1 MENFDYKEYSLKNL
15 KDAVC
20 DSIETECTPEEI
32 KQAVVDALQELVD
45 YHLERM
51 NKAATTIAQMKSDRN
66 VDTVTGNV
74 NIPANVYPI
83 TDAVTQKDWDDF
95 WKSDDPNQC

>member
-51 NKAATTIAQMKSDRN
+51 NKAASTIAQMK
-66 VDTVTGNV
+66 TA
-74 NIPANVYPI
+74 PKNVYPI

-95 WKSDDPNQC
+95 WKSDD

>member
-51 NKAATTIAQMKSDRN
+51 NKAANTIAHIKS
-66 VDTVTGNV
+66 THKP
-74 NIPANVYPI
+74 IPNLRI
-83 TDAVTQKDWDDF
+83 TEAKSQKEWEDF
-95 WKSDDPNQC
+95 WNSDD

>member
-1 MENFDYKEYSLKNL
+1 MENFEYKKYSLQKL

-32 KQAVVDALQELVD
+32 TGVIVDALQELVD

-51 NKAATTIAQMKSDRN
+51 NKAANTIAHIKSTHKSVPNLR
-66 VDTVTGNV
+66 
-74 NIPANVYPI
+74 I
-83 TDAVTQKDWDDF
+83 TEAKSQKEWDDF
-95 WKSDDPNQC
+95 WNSDD

>member
-32 KQAVVDALQELVD
+32 KQAVVDALQDLVD

-51 NKAATTIAQMKSDRN
+51 NKAASTIAQMKSDRK
-66 VDTVTGNV
+66 VDTITG
-74 NIPANVYPI
+74 NVYPI
-83 TDAVTQKDWDDF
+83 TDAVTQKDWEDF
-95 WKSDDPNQC
+95 WKSDN

>member
-1 MENFDYKEYSLKNL
+1 MENFDYKKYSLKNL

-32 KQAVVDALQELVD
+32 SEVIVDALQELVD

-51 NKAATTIAQMKSDRN
+51 NKAANTIAQIKSTHKQPNLRIMKQ
-66 VDTVTGNV
+66 
-74 NIPANVYPI
+74 I
-83 TDAVTQKDWDDF
+83 TKRVG
-95 WKSDDPNQC
+95 

>member
-1 MENFDYKEYSLKNL
+1 MENFDYKQYSLKNL

-51 NKAATTIAQMKSDRN
+51 NKAASTIAQMKSDRK
-66 VDTVTGNV
+66 VDTITGNV
-74 NIPANVYPI
+74 YSI
-83 TDAVTQKDWDDF
+83 TDAVTQKDGEDF
-95 WKSDDPNQC
+95 WKSDN